1 MPHIHVSMY
10 PGTSEADKQKLAA
23 ALQKAVVDTIGVPPS
38 AVSVRLTEV
47 QADEWLLE
55 VYNKDI
61 REAGDE
67 LYIPPG
73 YTME

>member
-10 PGTSEADKQKLAA
+10 PGTSEADKQRLAI
-23 ALQKAVVDTIGVPPS
+23 ALQKTVVDAIGVSPA
-38 AVSVRLTEV
+38 AVSVRLAEV

-61 REAGDE
+61 RDAGDE
-67 LYIPPG
+67 LFVPPG